1 MCLDKCV
8 NHVTHLLNF
17 SVNQQ
22 YVTFSSE
29 KHFSNEFDQ
38 V

>member
-8 NHVTHLLNF
+8 SHVTHLLNF
-17 SVNQQ
+17 SVNVQ
-22 YVTFSSE
+22 YVTFSFD
-29 KHFSNEFDQ
+29 KDFSNEFDQ